1 MLRPEATVSPEHFE
15 KIDACV
21 PKILFYYAVVMAET
35 EPPHEEELWMM
46 RPAVFFEKVIA
57 PALWVIGVVTVCLFA
72 HHDQALAV
80 VDKAHP
86 VSLAFDRA
94 P

>member
-1 MLRPEATVSPEHFE
+1 MQRPDATVGPEHFE

-21 PKILFYYAVVMAET
+21 PKILFYYAAPIAET
-35 EPPHEEELWMM
+35 ALDEEELWMT
-46 RPAVFFEKVIA
+46 RPAVFFERVIA
-57 PALWVIGVVTVCLFA
+57 PALWVIGVVSVCLFA

-86 VSLAFDRA
+86 VSLAFDGT